1 MSHDPADWRQWVPRV
16 IQIPRIIVAAM
27 AGGVALFA
35 GIAVFLR
42 SAGAIDEVQTAPL
55 LTAIGVAGAVLAA
68 ALQGP
73 AANLVV
79 WRIIKQIA
87 ARKWQP
93 AVRTGADNPIAQ
105 LLEQAGEPGLVVL
118 AFLPKVLVSAAL
130 LEGAALLNVVAFL
143 LEGSPIPLA
152 VAAALVAGILAQWP
166 SRTAMEQW
174 VSEKLRQLERMRF
187 TVRPDH

>member
-1 MSHDPADWRQWVPRV
+1 MNGDPANWRYWIPRV
-16 IQIPRIIVAAM
+16 IHIPRIAVAAM
-27 AGGVALFA
+27 AAGVTLFA
-35 GIAVFLR
+35 GIAVLIR

-73 AANLVV
+73 AANLIV

-87 ARKWQP
+87 TRKWQP

-105 LLEQAGEPGLVVL
+105 LLEQTGEPGLVVL

-130 LEGAALLNVVAFL
+130 LEAAALLNVVAFL
-143 LEGSPIPLA
+143 LEGSLIPLG
-152 VAAALVAGILAQWP
+152 VAAALVGGILAQWP

-187 TVRPDH
+187 TERPDR